1 MIYNAAR
8 PMTFDEMKGQELVV
22 ENIRNQSIRGEFFPV
37 IILCGQYGSGKTTM
51 ARLIAMSA
59 NCKHKDERGNPCG
72 QCESCRA
79 VKAHTQDGIIE
90 IDGASNNGVDAIR
103 SLIEQMNMLN
113 VYEKKVIVID
123 EAHMLSKAAWNA
135 LLITL
140 ENPPEHCIVIMCTTE
155 KDALPATVVSRA
167 PVYMFGKIPDKILK
181 EQILEVAAK
190 NQIQIETDAAGV
202 LARYADGAMRNALQL
217 LEHLALQ
224 RPGECITEKE
234 VVQTLGLSSMSQR
247 SAFLRGCLDGN
258 VEEIVKMLNNCYE
271 HGINLRTFLQDALKM
286 NTDLLLAKSGV
297 DVVGTEYYL
306 QELNTLKKSCT
317 DKNIVRLN
325 QILSKLCTVPGNQI
339 SVERVVVDM
348 ISIVYHESSVVEA
361 PAASESISKQSVVK
375 SMPTISE
382 SKIEAADGAEKAPDV
397 PQEGEKKET
406 PSSAFQEDT
415 PEAETEVSEKA
426 KAANLP
432 GSESE
437 SPFSGFGTM
446 MGGMGFGGFG
456 GFPVMSGKKSQARE
470 PACAGSSAHVAKPE
484 VPDTENRNLDI
495 TGASGFGILGMS
507 MMQSQGKSAG
517 TFSDAVTEECP
528 FEEEGAAAMP
538 GAPALGEVESSENT
552 ESDFEKATDHEPVS
566 PSENVPTAMPKEPE
580 APELLQDSKPVEER
594 GQVSWDDMSDLGIT
608 ESRESLVLPVP
619 PSKEEVL
626 TEYERQEE
634 ERDIA
639 EEEAASSYKTR
650 ADLANARIE
659 LGKLLKNPGFEMLYK
674 KARLEE
680 VDYEIHL
687 YFKNIV
693 QLKAV
698 QLMLLNSK
706 GIIAELDK

>member
-8 PMTFDEMKGQELVV
+8 PMTFDEVKGQELIV

-59 NCKHKDERGNPCG
+59 NCKHKDGRGNPCG
-72 QCESCRA
+72 QCDSCRA
-79 VKAHTQDGIIE
+79 VKEHTQDGIIE

-167 PVYMFGKIPDKILK
+167 PVYMFGKIPDRILK
-181 EQILEVAAK
+181 EQILEVAEK
-190 NQIQIETDAAGV
+190 NQIQIEADAAGV

-247 SAFLRGCLDGN
+247 SAFLRGCLNGN
-258 VEEIVKMLNNCYE
+258 VEEIVKMLNSCYE
-271 HGINLRTFLQDALKM
+271 HGINLRTFLQDTLKM
-286 NTDLLLAKSGV
+286 NTDLLLTKSGV
-297 DVVGTEYYL
+297 DVVGTEYYR
-306 QELNTLKKSCT
+306 QELNALKESCT
-317 DKNIVRLN
+317 DRNIVRLN
-325 QILSKLCTVPGNQI
+325 QILSRLCTVPGNQL

-348 ISIVYHESSVVEA
+348 ISIVYREPAVVEA
-361 PAASESISKQSVVK
+361 PVASESISKQNVVK

-382 SKIEAADGAEKAPDV
+382 AKIAAPDGAKKASDV
-397 PQEGEKKET
+397 PQEAGKEQ
-406 PSSAFQEDT
+406 SSASQEDT
-415 PEAETEVSEKA
+415 STAKET
-426 KAANLP
+426 NMP
-432 GSESE
+432 GSGSG
-437 SPFSGFGTM
+437 SSFSGFGTM
-446 MGGMGFGGFG
+446 MGSMGFGGFG
-456 GFPVMSGKKSQARE
+456 GFPVMSSEKSQTRG
-470 PACAGSSAHVAKPE
+470 PACAGSSAHVAKSE
-484 VPDTENRNLDI
+484 AADTENGSLDI
-495 TGASGFGILGMS
+495 TGAPGFGMLSMS
-507 MMQSQGKSAG
+507 MRKSQDQSTD
-517 TFSDAVTEECP
+517 TFSDVTAEECP

-538 GAPALGEVESSENT
+538 DAPTPGEVEVPENM
-552 ESDFEKATDHEPVS
+552 ESDSEKAADRETVS
-566 PSENVPTAMPKEPE
+566 LSGNIPAAMPKEPE
-580 APELLQDSKPVEER
+580 APELLKDSKPVEER
-594 GQVSWDDMSDLGIT
+594 GQVSWDDMSALGVT
-608 ESRESLVLPVP
+608 ENREDLVLPVP
-619 PSKEEVL
+619 PSREDVL
-626 TEYERQEE
+626 AEYERQEE
-634 ERDIA
+634 ERDTA
-639 EEEAASSYKTR
+639 EEEAASRYKTR